1 MGAVSGS
8 GPGPPLGGGG
18 RARGMSPARSR
29 GPSPAAAP
37 ARWLTG
43 RVTRTD
49 PDPAPDPAPV
59 PDPRRRVLRSEV
71 LLVLAVSV
79 GASAVYAALSL
90 LRKLLAPI
98 PLSQSQANLN
108 GSYVP
113 DQPWLDLAYQL
124 VNVGLGVV
132 PALLALHLLA
142 RDRIPPAA
150 LGLDRS
156 RPGPDLARGVLLA
169 AVIGIPGLLLYL
181 AAHAVGA
188 SATVVPSSLPDVW
201 WRVPVL
207 VLSALMNSV
216 LEEVVVVGYLI
227 TRLRQ
232 LGRGPAW
239 AIGLAAL
246 LRGAYH
252 LYQGFGA
259 FVGNAVM
266 GVVFGWFFVRTG
278 RLLPLVIA
286 HTILDVV
293 AFVGY
298 TALAGQVSWLP

>member
-1 MGAVSGS
+1 M
-8 GPGPPLGGGG
+8 
-18 RARGMSPARSR
+18 
-29 GPSPAAAP
+29 
-37 ARWLTG
+37 RWLTG
-43 RVTRTD
+43 RVTRV
-49 PDPAPDPAPV
+49 DPAPI
-59 PDPRRRVLRSEV
+59 PDLQRRRVLRSEV

-79 GASAVYAALSL
+79 GASALYAGLSL

-98 PLSQSQANLN
+98 PLSQTQANLN

-124 VNVGLGVV
+124 VNVALGVV

-142 RDRIPPAA
+142 RDRIPPSA
-150 LGLDRS
+150 LGMDRD
-156 RPGPDLARGVLLA
+156 RPGRDLAGGALLA
-169 AVIGIPGLLLYL
+169 AAIGIPGLLLYL
-181 AAHAVGA
+181 AAHALGL

-207 VLSALMNSV
+207 ILSAVMNSV
-216 LEEVVVVGYLI
+216 LEEVVVVGYLV

-232 LGRGPAW
+232 LGRSAVW
-239 AIGLAAL
+239 AVGLAAL

-259 FVGNAVM
+259 FVGNALM
-266 GVVFGWFFVRTG
+266 GVVFGWFFARTG
-278 RLLPLVIA
+278 RLLPLIIA

-298 TALAGQVSWLP
+298 TALSGHVSWLP